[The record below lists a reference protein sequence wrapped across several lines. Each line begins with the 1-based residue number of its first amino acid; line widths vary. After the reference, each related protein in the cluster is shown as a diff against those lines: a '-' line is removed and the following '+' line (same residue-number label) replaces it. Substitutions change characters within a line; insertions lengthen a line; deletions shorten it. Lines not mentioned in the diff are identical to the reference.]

1 MAALRGLGTQ
11 RAWERMMVE
20 VPHAG
25 LIERLVDHDLLA
37 TGGSLNDVDAG
48 SDTHHTVT
56 FRGRRYVR
64 DPRVWAEV
72 LLRAGGFCE
81 RYGAKGFVTEARTL
95 PRGPPHSGVLS
106 RRSGP
111 ADQCHGTVRGR
122 KALNIAMTAKVAALE
137 GARQS

>member
-1 MAALRGLGTQ
+1 MAALRGLGTR
-11 RAWERMMVE
+11 RAWERMKVE

-25 LIERLVDHDLLA
+25 LIERLLDHDLRA
-37 TGGSLNDVDAG
+37 TGDSLNDVDAG

-81 RYGAKGFVTEARTL
+81 RCGA
-95 PRGPPHSGVLS
+95 
-106 RRSGP
+106 
-111 ADQCHGTVRGR
+111 
-122 KALNIAMTAKVAALE
+122 E
-137 GARQS
+137 GS